1 MTTQQTQ
8 QTTQQ
13 TTIHFSDALG
23 DWVARSLGAGHPPK
37 DIVDALAAQQFDAH
51 IAGQLVAAIA
61 QCLRDGSPLPRG
73 ALTFPTSLP
82 PSLPASLPASVPASA
97 QASPAGEGPRI
108 GKGPVLATADRDV
121 RVLSRM
127 DEPLIVVLEGV
138 LSYDE
143 CEALIET
150 ARPRLTAST
159 TVDPSTGFDMVSG
172 NRTSEGMFFRLE
184 ENPLVARLDRRISA
198 LMGMP
203 VENGEGLQVLRYAE
217 GARSAPH
224 FDFLLPTNA
233 ANQASIARSGQRVS
247 TLVVYLN
254 DVRGGGDTVFPE
266 LDFGVVP
273 RRGNGV
279 YFEYCDARN
288 QLDARTLHAGSEVT
302 AGEKWVV
309 TKWMR
314 QRRFVPAGLDAVA
327 AGGM

>member
-1 MTTQQTQ
+1 MRGMS
-8 QTTQQ
+8 TQQ
-13 TTIHFSDALG
+13 TTIHFSAELG
-23 DWVARSLGAGHPPK
+23 DWIARSLAAGHASS
-37 DIVDALAAQQFDAH
+37 DIVEALVAQQFDGS
-51 IAGQLVAAIA
+51 IAAQLIAAIA
-61 QCLRDGSPLPRG
+61 RAQHAGLPLPSG
-73 ALTFPTSLP
+73 SLTVDMPM
-82 PSLPASLPASVPASA
+82 PADVIATAA
-97 QASPAGEGPRI
+97 ASPRFGNGPI
-108 GKGPVLATADRDV
+108 LTTTDRDV

-127 DEPLIVVLEGV
+127 EAPAIVVLESV
-138 LSYDE
+138 LSADE
-143 CEALIET
+143 CDALIEL
-150 ARPRLTAST
+150 ARPRLTPST

-198 LMGMP
+198 LMRMP

-224 FDFLLPTNA
+224 FDFLMPNNA

-247 TLVVYLN
+247 TLVIYLN

-266 LDFGVVP
+266 LGFGVAP
-273 RRGNGV
+273 RRGNAV

-288 QLDARTLHAGSEVT
+288 QLDARTLHAGAQVT

-314 QRRFVPAGLDAVA
+314 QRRFVPAGM
-327 AGGM
+327 GGGVDMTGRM

>member
-1 MTTQQTQ
+1 M
-8 QTTQQ
+8 TTQQ

-23 DWVARSLGAGHPPK
+23 DWIARSLGAGHTPG
-37 DIVDALAAQQFDAH
+37 DIVDALAAQQFDAG

-61 QCLRDGSPLPRG
+61 RAQRDGLPMPRG
-73 ALTFPTSLP
+73 ALNVAMPV
-82 PSLPASLPASVPASA
+82 A
-97 QASPAGEGPRI
+97 AGPVAAGDGPRI
-108 GKGPVLATADRDV
+108 GKGPVIATTDRDV
-121 RVLSRM
+121 RVVSRM
-127 DEPLIVVLEGV
+127 EKPLIAVLEGV
-138 LSYDE
+138 LSGDE
-143 CEALIET
+143 CEALVAM
-150 ARPRLTAST
+150 ARPRLTPST

-184 ENPLVARLDRRISA
+184 ENPLVARIDRRISA

-224 FDFLLPTNA
+224 FDFLMPSNA

-247 TLVVYLN
+247 TLVIYLN
-254 DVRGGGDTVFPE
+254 DVAGGGDTVFPE
-266 LDFGVVP
+266 VGFGVVP
-273 RRGNGV
+273 RRGNAV

-288 QLDARTLHAGSEVT
+288 QLDARTLHAGSQVT

-314 QRRFVPAGLDAVA
+314 QRRFVPAGM